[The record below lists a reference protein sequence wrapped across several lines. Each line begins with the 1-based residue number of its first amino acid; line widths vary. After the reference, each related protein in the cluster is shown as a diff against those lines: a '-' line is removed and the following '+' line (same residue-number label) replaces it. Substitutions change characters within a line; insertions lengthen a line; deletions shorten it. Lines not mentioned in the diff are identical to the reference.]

1 MDKPG
6 LARAIP
12 ALIIGF
18 IASLAVVYALRS
30 LQNMEPVW
38 MNAETSEGAQVGLVL
53 AAFVCMGAFMWGVGA
68 FDPKMSEHGEHADE
82 HEDEAPEKDFS
93 LRSDGRV
100 FRFGKW
106 LWNLAWSLINNSRTF
121 WHFPRQPF
129 LIFILNAV
137 VKLIWLVTWF
147 TVGVIGWGML
157 LVTITFAGLQ
167 LFWLVT
173 VVWFLIWLLLSVLV
187 WWTVLLAF
195 AGIPGTLGVILMSI
209 SCLWQTISFYAGQ
222 LFLVLTI
229 AVIVTIALFT
239 FALLPHGLGLQIST
253 EPNADFFANG
263 FGDFVIPIQDIM
275 GLVRP
280 PEDFANQ
287 TIAGTS
293 QFTVL
298 LGFIFIIFVSL
309 ALAAAGIAIFFY
321 LAHRGVSEVKEF
333 EPTDGQ
339 RTQILPIREAGK
351 LAGGVANFIRAIP
364 RAIGYEK

>member
-6 LARAIP
+6 LSRAIP
-12 ALIIGF
+12 ALIVGF
-18 IASLAVVYALRS
+18 IASLAFVYAVRT

-68 FDPKMSEHGEHADE
+68 FDPKMSEHGEHAEE
-82 HEDEAPEKDFS
+82 HEDESPETDFS
-93 LRSDGRV
+93 LRSSGPV
-100 FRFGKW
+100 FRLGKW
-106 LWNLAWSLINNSRTF
+106 LWDAAWTIINDTPKAWRFPYWHVSFFLINWVVNIIWFIVWFAIPFLAWRI
-121 WHFPRQPF
+121 F
-129 LIFILNAV
+129 LI
-137 VKLIWLVTWF
+137 T
-147 TVGVIGWGML
+147 
-157 LVTITFAGLQ
+157 
-167 LFWLVT
+167 
-173 VVWFLIWLLLSVLV
+173 
-187 WWTVLLAF
+187 F
-195 AGIPGTLGVILMSI
+195 AGIPGTLGVLLMSI
-209 SCLWQTISFYAGQ
+209 SCLWQMISFYAGQ

-229 AVIVTIALFT
+229 AVIVTIVLFT

-263 FGDFVIPIQDIM
+263 FGDFVIPIQDIL
-275 GLVRP
+275 GLVLP
-280 PEDFANQ
+280 PDDFAND

-298 LGFIFIIFVSL
+298 LGFILIIFVSL
-309 ALAAAGIAIFFY
+309 ALAAGGIAIFFY

-333 EPTDGQ
+333 EATDGE

-351 LAGGVANFIRAIP
+351 IAGGVANFIRAIP

>member
-12 ALIIGF
+12 ALIVGF
-18 IASLAVVYALRS
+18 IASLAFVYALRS

-82 HEDEAPEKDFS
+82 HEDDAPEKDFA
-93 LRSDGRV
+93 LRSSGRV
-100 FRFGKW
+100 FRAGKW
-106 LWNLAWSLINNSRTF
+106 LWNATWALINDTPKAWNFPYLHVSFFLVNWIVNVIWFIVWFAIPFLAWRV
-121 WHFPRQPF
+121 
-129 LIFILNAV
+129 ILMA
-137 VKLIWLVTWF
+137 
-147 TVGVIGWGML
+147 
-157 LVTITFAGLQ
+157 FAGL
-167 LFWLVT
+167 L
-173 VVWFLIWLLLSVLV
+173 
-187 WWTVLLAF
+187 
-195 AGIPGTLGVILMSI
+195 GTLGVLLMSV
-209 SCLWQTISFYAGQ
+209 SCLWQTIAFYAGQ

-229 AVIVTIALFT
+229 AVMVTIVLFT

-263 FGDFVIPIQDIM
+263 FGEFIIPIQDIL
-275 GLVRP
+275 GLVLP
-280 PEDFANQ
+280 PDEFANQ

-298 LGFIFIIFVSL
+298 LGFILIIFVSL
-309 ALAAAGIAIFFY
+309 ALAAGGIAIFFY
-321 LAHRGVSEVKEF
+321 LAHRGVSEVKEL